1 MIKVD
6 EVIVV
11 EGKYDKIKLSSF
23 IDGVIIE
30 TNGFGVFKDRETKE
44 LIRKLAKKKG
54 IIVLTDSDTAGF
66 KIRNYVKNIAG
77 TDRVKHAYIPDILG
91 KESRKRAP
99 SAENKLGVEGV
110 PRESI
115 EKALQ
120 LAQAVVPQEQGEST
134 ITKYDL
140 YEDGLYGGAGSRE
153 MRSMLLRELD
163 LPQHL
168 SANMMPQV
176 LSCLLT
182 KEEYQK
188 LIVKIKNKQ

>member
-1 MIKVD
+1 MIRVD

-44 LIRKLAKKKG
+44 LIRKLAMKKG
-54 IIVLTDSDTAGF
+54 IIVLTDSDAAGF

-91 KESRKRAP
+91 KESRKRVA
-99 SAENKLGVEGV
+99 SAENKLGVEGM
-110 PRESI
+110 PREAI
-115 EKALQ
+115 EKALHT
-120 LAQAVVPQEQGEST
+120 AQAVVTQEQGESA
-134 ITKYDL
+134 ITKIDL
-140 YEDGLYGGAGSRE
+140 YEDGLYGGEGSRE
-153 MRSMLLRELD
+153 MRSALLRELG

-176 LSCLLT
+176 LNCLMT
-182 KEEYQK
+182 KAEYK
-188 LIVKIKNKQ
+188 ELISKVKSK